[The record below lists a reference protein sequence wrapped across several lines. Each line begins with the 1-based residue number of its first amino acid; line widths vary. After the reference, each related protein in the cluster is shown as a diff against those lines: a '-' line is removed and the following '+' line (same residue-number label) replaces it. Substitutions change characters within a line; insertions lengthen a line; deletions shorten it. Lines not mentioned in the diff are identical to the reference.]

1 MVKTPSFCIVIEL
14 KKTIIIYKYELSDF
28 VILAFLT
35 PNLSNDVTLTSL
47 GIDHRCFDTLGKLQV
62 YCIFIKI
69 RYNKIDSSKVSKQ
82 HFQMYYC

>member
-14 KKTIIIYKYELSDF
+14 RKNIIIYKYELSDF

-47 GIDHRCFDTLGKLQV
+47 GIDHRCFDTLGKETYGVL
-62 YCIFIKI
+62 
-69 RYNKIDSSKVSKQ
+69 
-82 HFQMYYC
+82 